1 MKIQELFLKPIER
14 PINGVIKADQMDAA
28 SVWQELEE
36 YVVTK
41 QISDYLGK
49 FFDSYLEAMDNPN
62 ETAITERMGVWVSGF
77 FGSGKS
83 HFIKILSY
91 LIENLEAQ
99 NPLTGESRTANQFF
113 DQQKIKDIMLRGD
126 IQRATNGTADVILFN
141 IDAKADSK
149 SDRDAILQVFLRVFN
164 EKLGY
169 SGDAP
174 HIADMERYL
183 VSKGA
188 YESFKAAFMESN
200 GSSWDKERDAVDFL
214 RDDIVTALSKSLKM
228 SPESAG
234 TWFDNARQDH
244 KINIEGFA
252 KIVNEYLQSKPSAHK
267 VIFLVDEVGQFIG
280 TNSQLMLSLQT
291 ITEQLG
297 TQCKGRA
304 WVIVTSQ
311 EDIDAAIGEANK
323 AKSQDFSKIQGRFHT
338 RLSLASSN
346 TDEVIGE
353 RLLTKTE
360 AAQDE
365 LKKKFAVKGDVIN
378 NQLSFVG
385 NAVSLKGYK
394 DEDEFAAFYP
404 FAPYQFTLLQKIFE
418 SIRKVGATG
427 KHLSRGERSLLDAF
441 QSAAV
446 QNLQKSTDVLI
457 PLYDFYPSIE
467 SFIDGMAKRSIDE
480 APLNPALQEFDAQ
493 LIKAMF
499 LIRYIPDI
507 VKPTIDN
514 LATLCIDEIDADK
527 LALKRKVQASLE
539 RLEQQRL
546 VSRNGD
552 QWFFLTNEERD
563 VAREIGHVEVSAA
576 EKSRLL
582 AELVFEE
589 IFGGQTKVR
598 HRDTKA
604 DYDFNRLIDGV
615 PLRQANQTLSFE
627 VITPLGD
634 EYEKLQSAKCILRSN
649 DGHGRAIV
657 RLPEGERLDIELAL
671 YQQIEKYIISPKAD
685 QATPSLKRILTD
697 RKEENRERRT
707 RLILQLT
714 TLITQAEFFALGQIV
729 QIKAT
734 GADKVLDDLMN
745 YLITNTYSKL
755 PYIKVRQA
763 DPLAEIRAVLTAD
776 SVTAPGLGLDGEE
789 GNALA
794 LKEMRDYLQLAA
806 SQNRVLLS
814 DVVDRFSG
822 IPWGWKPEWETVLL
836 VARLYMAGEIKLLAE
851 GSDLESQAAVEKLT
865 KAAQFKQV
873 SILKRKVADAGSL
886 KRARDLY
893 KELFHKLGRE
903 EEDNLV
909 ADFRTRLVEWQTEL
923 NSFVLTAN
931 TAFHP
936 GKAEIEASLKRI
948 TQQLAVRDSYAFIE
962 ALLNAKNDWHDT
974 AEDILDLVTF
984 YKTQIVAWR
993 KLLDGLLDFADNM
1006 EALERVPQAA
1016 AALLDLIKI
1025 RDNAKPYGL
1034 VNRIEPFLATV
1045 AAVNEQLAQEKR
1057 DRALQSIDKK
1067 LSEVQSKLTDL
1078 GADAD
1083 TSNKALVK
1091 LQNLRSRVNSQTSI
1105 PQILYLQNQGGDLM
1119 DEAMATIEIAMSV
1132 KITEAKKSDPTKK
1145 PGAEV
1150 NDTSSKYGV
1159 ASGVGSS
1166 QSGPTTPGST
1176 LEPKVTKVIRA
1187 SDYAVKSYLESEADV
1202 EAYITKLKAELLAAV
1217 RAGQNARIQ

>member
-1 MKIQELFLKPIER
+1 MKIKDLFLKPIDR

-49 FFDSYLEAMDNPN
+49 FFDAYLKAMDRPN
-62 ETAITERMGVWVSGF
+62 DAAITERMGVWVSGF

-91 LIENLEAQ
+91 LLENLEAH
-99 NPLTGESRTANQFF
+99 NPLTGEKRTANQFF
-113 DQQKIKDIMLRGD
+113 DQQKIKDIMLMGD
-126 IQRATNGTADVILFN
+126 IQRATKGTADVILFN

-188 YESFKAAFMESN
+188 YDTFKSAFATSN
-200 GSSWDKERDAVDFL
+200 GSTWDKERDAVDFL
-214 RDDIVTALSKSLKM
+214 RDDIVAALAESLKM
-228 SPESAG
+228 TSQSAG
-234 TWFDNARQDH
+234 TWFDNARESH

-252 KIVNEYLQSKPSAHK
+252 KIVNDYLVTKPAAHK

-280 TNSQLMLSLQT
+280 SNSQLMLSLQT

-353 RLLTKTE
+353 RLLTKTD
-360 AAQDE
+360 AAKTE
-365 LKKKFAVKGDVIN
+365 LKKEFAGKGDVIN

-385 NAVSLKGYK
+385 NSVSLKGYK
-394 DEDEFAAFYP
+394 DADEFAAFYP

-418 SIRKVGATG
+418 TIRKVGATG

-446 QNLQKSTDVLI
+446 QNLGKSTDALI

-480 APLNPALQEFDAQ
+480 APLNPALQHFDTQ

-514 LATLCIDEIDADK
+514 LATLCIDEVDADK
-527 LALKRKVQASLE
+527 LALKRKVQASLD

-552 QWFFLTNEERD
+552 LWFFLTNEERD

-582 AELVFEE
+582 AELVFDE
-589 IFGGQTKVR
+589 ILGGQTKIR

-604 DYDFNRLIDGV
+604 DYDFNRLLDGA
-615 PLRQANQTLSFE
+615 PYRQANQSLSFE
-627 VITPLGD
+627 VLTPLGD
-634 EYEKLQSAKCILRSN
+634 DYEKLQSAKCILRSSEGN
-649 DGHGRAIV
+649 GRAIV
-657 RLPEGERLDIELAL
+657 RLAEGERLDIELAL
-671 YQQIEKYIISPKAD
+671 YQQIEKYIVSPKAD
-685 QATPSLKRILTD
+685 QATPSLKRILAD
-697 RKEENRERRT
+697 RKDENRERRK
-707 RLILQLT
+707 RLVYQLT
-714 TLITQAEFFALGQIV
+714 TLMTQGDFFALGQSV

-734 GADKVLDDLMN
+734 TADKVLDDILN
-745 YLITNTYSKL
+745 YLVTNTYSKL

-763 DPLAEIRAVLTAD
+763 DPIAEIRAVLTAD
-776 SVTAPGLGLDGEE
+776 TVAAAGLGLDGEE

-794 LKEMRDYLQLAA
+794 IKEMRDYLHLSA
-806 SQNRVLLS
+806 SQTRVLLS

-836 VARLYMAGEIKLLAE
+836 VARLFMAGEIKLLLE
-851 GSDLESQAAVEKLT
+851 GADLDATAAVDVLT
-865 KAAQFKQV
+865 KSARFKQV
-873 SILKRKVADAGSL
+873 SILKRKVADANSL

-893 KELFHKLGRE
+893 KELFHKLGRD
-903 EEDNLV
+903 EEDSLV
-909 ADFRTRLVEWQTEL
+909 ADFRARLGEWQADL
-923 NSFVLTAN
+923 NAFTLTAS
-931 TAFHP
+931 TAHHP
-936 GKAEIEASLKRI
+936 GKADIDAALSRI
-948 TQQLAVRDSYAFIE
+948 AQQLAVRDSFAFIE
-962 ALLNAKNDWHDT
+962 ALLGAKDDWLD
-974 AEDILDLVTF
+974 ASEDIHDLVNF
-984 YKTQIVAWR
+984 YKTQIAAWR
-993 KLLDGLLDFADNM
+993 KLLDGLRAFADNR
-1006 EALERVPQAA
+1006 EALDKVPQAA
-1016 AALLDLIKI
+1016 AALTELTQI
-1025 RDNAKPYGL
+1025 RDNGKPYGM
-1034 VNRIEPFLATV
+1034 VNRIEPLLATV
-1045 AAVNEQLAQEKR
+1045 ASVNEQLALEKR
-1057 DRALQSIDKK
+1057 DRALLSIDEKLAEVQAK
-1067 LSEVQSKLTDL
+1067 LSAVSANPDV
-1078 GADAD
+1078 
-1083 TSNKALVK
+1083 SNKALRL
-1091 LQNLRSRVNSQTSI
+1091 LQDLKVRIANQTSI
-1105 PQILYLQNQGGDLM
+1105 AQILYLQGQGGDAM
-1119 DEAMATIEIAMSV
+1119 DEAITLIEASIAV
-1132 KITEAKKSDPTKK
+1132 KTPHVTE
-1145 PGAEV
+1145 
-1150 NDTSSKYGV
+1150 
-1159 ASGVGSS
+1159 
-1166 QSGPTTPGST
+1166 PGST
-1176 LEPKVTKVIRA
+1176 SRPPQTGTANVPQALAKTTKVVKA
-1187 SDYAVKSYLESEADV
+1187 SEFSTKTYLETEADV
-1202 EAYITKLKAELLAAV
+1202 DAYISKLKEELLAAV
-1217 RAGQNARIQ
+1217 RSGQIARIQ